1 CPGDLDQQVDGA
13 ARPRPPGV
21 HPAILVTASGIDE
34 MGEVELVDPLVLTQ
48 RKQCRKLGSVVLG
61 EREAQAH
68 LDTATLAVAHSGQG
82 HLVGT
87 DLAPETVVGPADA
100 IEADTHIVEAD
111 PRNPIGGVTD
121 KTGAVRRESEIAN
134 EAARPL
140 GNLEEVA
147 AGERLA
153 RSEEHTSEL
162 QSREN

>member
-1 CPGDLDQQVDGA
+1 
-13 ARPRPPGV
+13 
-21 HPAILVTASGIDE
+21 
-34 MGEVELVDPLVLTQ
+34 
-48 RKQCRKLGSVVLG
+48 G

-68 LDTATLAVAHSGQG
+68 LDTATLAVAHSSQG

-111 PRNPIGGVTD
+111 PRNPIGGFTD
-121 KTGAVRRESEIAN
+121 ETGAVRRESEIAN

-153 RSEEHTSEL
+153 AGEDERRHIEPTEII
-162 QSREN
+162 ENAHR